1 MIPDIKEMARNNI
14 IIGKTSRSMAM
25 MVVKDCFYSFLI
37 VVNKRDGCVQQL
49 LLARCKV
56 SRKHKLEET

>member
-14 IIGKTSRSMAM
+14 IIGKTSRSMA